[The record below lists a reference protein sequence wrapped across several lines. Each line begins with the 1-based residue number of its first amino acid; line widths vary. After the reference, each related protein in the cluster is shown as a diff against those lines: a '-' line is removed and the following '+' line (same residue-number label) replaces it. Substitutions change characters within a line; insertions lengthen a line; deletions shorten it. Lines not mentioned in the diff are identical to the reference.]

1 MATEIQGAEY
11 SWTGPNGFTS
21 SAQNPIIQS
30 AEFNM
35 SGTYQVSV
43 FNPSDSCLSIA
54 SVNVFVHPYPIDV
67 SITGNIAVCAG
78 DSLILHTTQYSN
90 AEYTWYKSGNVYSHD
105 TMLIFQPANT
115 GNQGIYSCSINIEGC
130 INSSAEEEVFVYPNP
145 VNPILLFDPLYN
157 SLQAFPIGGNF
168 QWYLGEDLIVGQ
180 TYDTLQL
187 ELTGNYMVILTNE
200 FGCTASSQYFVYDPT
215 GIPELPISRLALQP
229 NPARDFI
236 QVLVPELGVLEVL
249 DLAGK
254 RVKENKLLLGL
265 NSISV
270 NELAAG
276 IYLFQFHSN
285 SGVRIAK
292 VIVEHNY

>member
-1 MATEIQGAEY
+1 
-11 SWTGPNGFTS
+11 
-21 SAQNPIIQS
+21 
-30 AEFNM
+30 
-35 SGTYQVSV
+35 
-43 FNPSDSCLSIA
+43 
-54 SVNVFVHPYPIDV
+54 
-67 SITGNIAVCAG
+67 
-78 DSLILHTTQYSN
+78 
-90 AEYTWYKSGNVYSHD
+90 
-105 TMLIFQPANT
+105 
-115 GNQGIYSCSINIEGC
+115 
-130 INSSAEEEVFVYPNP
+130 
-145 VNPILLFDPLYN
+145 
-157 SLQAFPIGGNF
+157 
-168 QWYLGEDLIVGQ
+168 
-180 TYDTLQL
+180 
-187 ELTGNYMVILTNE
+187 MVILTNE